1 MGEFMKFCKDF
12 EIKLSK
18 QKVAEVFKKCATN
31 SITMNLGQFKASLA
45 KMFSEIAKEEIE
57 SLKKR

>member
-1 MGEFMKFCKDF
+1 VINMGEFMKFCKDF

-45 KMFSEIAKEEIE
+45 KMFS
-57 SLKKR
+57 